1 MKAIWSLHDVLTMLI
16 RESRKQGVLHL
27 CFTMWNT
34 EISLTQEGAVE
45 SRPLPLSS
53 GMGNLRFTTSQK
65 ID

>member
-1 MKAIWSLHDVLTMLI
+1 MKAIWSLRDALTMLI
-16 RESRKQGVLHL
+16 GECRKQGVLHL
-27 CFTMWNT
+27 CFTMWNM
-34 EISLTQEGAVE
+34 EISLTEEGAVE

>member
-16 RESRKQGVLHL
+16 RESRKQGILHL
-27 CFTMWNT
+27 CFTKWNM
-34 EISLTQEGAVE
+34 EISLTEGAVE